1 MGYKIAVVGSGISGL
16 SAAYYLQKNH
26 QVTLIEKDSRIGGHS
41 NTVKLNVNEK
51 EILVDSGFIVFNE
64 INYPNFCKLLEEL
77 KVNSYDSDMSFSF
90 RLNKEDFEWS
100 GINLNT
106 LFIQRKNLFSYKF
119 YKMLFDIIRFN
130 QLAKKIEQNDPLINL
145 NLDKFLITKKFSIEF
160 REWYLYPMI
169 ASIWSISDAE
179 LKKYSIKFIIN
190 FFNNHRLTNIFLRP
204 QWKTILGG
212 SISYV
217 SKIADN
223 IKTKKLNASVK
234 LKKVFSNKVCLKVN
248 GQDEYFDKVIFC
260 NHADEI
266 VNLLNEDFAQEKN
279 ILKNIKFKK
288 NEVYIHSDIS
298 FMPTRNKCWA
308 AWNYSIGD
316 TKYSSDIT
324 YYMNKLQNID
334 TKKPILITL
343 NPKRKIKESLVYE
356 NINYSHPIIDSVAVR
371 AQNSIQKYQGK
382 KNIFF
387 SGAWLGNGFHEAGIS
402 SSLNILKM
410 INNYD

>member
-106 LFIQRKNLFSYKF
+106 LFIQRKNLFSFKF

-130 QLAKKIEQNDPLINL
+130 QLAKKIQQNDPLINL

-160 REWYLYPMI
+160 RERYLYPMI
-169 ASIWSISDAE
+169 ASIWSISDSE

-204 QWKTILGG
+204 QW
-212 SISYV
+212 
-217 SKIADN
+217 
-223 IKTKKLNASVK
+223 
-234 LKKVFSNKVCLKVN
+234 NKQLHQRVAL
-248 GQDEYFDKVIFC
+248 IP
-260 NHADEI
+260 
-266 VNLLNEDFAQEKN
+266 L
-279 ILKNIKFKK
+279 
-288 NEVYIHSDIS
+288 
-298 FMPTRNKCWA
+298 A
-308 AWNYSIGD
+308 AFIYLPD
-316 TKYSSDIT
+316 
-324 YYMNKLQNID
+324 LCE
-334 TKKPILITL
+334 LC
-343 NPKRKIKESLVYE
+343 
-356 NINYSHPIIDSVAVR
+356 
-371 AQNSIQKYQGK
+371 
-382 KNIFF
+382 
-387 SGAWLGNGFHEAGIS
+387 EA
-402 SSLNILKM
+402 
-410 INNYD
+410 

>member
-1 MGYKIAVVGSGISGL
+1 
-16 SAAYYLQKNH
+16 
-26 QVTLIEKDSRIGGHS
+26 
-41 NTVKLNVNEK
+41 
-51 EILVDSGFIVFNE
+51 
-64 INYPNFCKLLEEL
+64 
-77 KVNSYDSDMSFSF
+77 
-90 RLNKEDFEWS
+90 
-100 GINLNT
+100 
-106 LFIQRKNLFSYKF
+106 
-119 YKMLFDIIRFN
+119 
-130 QLAKKIEQNDPLINL
+130 
-145 NLDKFLITKKFSIEF
+145 
-160 REWYLYPMI
+160 MI

-223 IKTKKLNASVK
+223 IKTKKLNASLK
-234 LKKVFSNKVCLKVN
+234 LKKVFSNKVCLEVN
-248 GQDEYFDKVIFC
+248 GKDEYFDKVIFC

-266 VNLLNEDFAQEKN
+266 VNLLNEDFVEEKN
-279 ILKNIKFKK
+279 ILKNIKFKN

-334 TKKPILITL
+334 TEKPILITL

-356 NINYSHPIIDSVAVR
+356 KINYSHPIIDSVAVR

>member
-106 LFIQRKNLFSYKF
+106 LFIQRKNLFSKKF

-130 QLAKKIEQNDPLINL
+130 QLAKKIQQNDPLINL

-190 FFNNHRLTNIFLRP
+190 FFNNHRLTNVFSRP

-212 SISYV
+212 STSYV

-223 IKTKKLNASVK
+223 IKTKKLNASLK
-234 LKKVFSNKVCLKVN
+234 LKKVFSNKVCLEVN
-248 GQDEYFDKVIFC
+248 GKDEDFDKVIFC

-266 VNLLNEDFAQEKN
+266 VNLLNEDFVQEKN
-279 ILKNIKFKK
+279 ILKNIKFKN

-308 AWNYSIGD
+308 AWNYSVGD
-316 TKYSSDIT
+316 TQYLSDIT

-334 TKKPILITL
+334 TEKPILITL

-356 NINYSHPIIDSVAVR
+356 KINYSHPIIDSEAVR

-410 INNYD
+410 IDNYD

>member
-41 NTVKLNVNEK
+41 NTVKLNVNDK

-223 IKTKKLNASVK
+223 IKTKKLNASLK
-234 LKKVFSNKVCLKVN
+234 LKKVFSNKVCLEVN
-248 GQDEYFDKVIFC
+248 GKDEYFDKVIFC

-266 VNLLNEDFAQEKN
+266 VNLLNEDFVEEKN
-279 ILKNIKFKK
+279 ILKNIKFKN

-334 TKKPILITL
+334 TEKPILITL

-356 NINYSHPIIDSVAVR
+356 KINYSHPIIDSVAVR

>member
-130 QLAKKIEQNDPLINL
+130 QLAKKIDQNDPLINL

-160 REWYLYPMI
+160 RERYLYPMI
-169 ASIWSISDAE
+169 ASIWSISDSE

-190 FFNNHRLTNIFLRP
+190 FFNNHRLTNIFSRP

-217 SKIADN
+217 SKITDN

-234 LKKVFSNKVCLKVN
+234 LKKVFSNKVCLEVN

-266 VNLLNEDFAQEKN
+266 VNLLNEDFVQEKN

-298 FMPTRNKCWA
+298 FMPTINKCWA

-334 TKKPILITL
+334 TEKPILITL
-343 NPKRKIKESLVYE
+343 NPKRKIKESLVYKK
-356 NINYSHPIIDSVAVR
+356 INYSHPIIDSLAVR

>member
-130 QLAKKIEQNDPLINL
+130 QLAKKIDQNDPLINL

-169 ASIWSISDAE
+169 ASIWSISDSE

-190 FFNNHRLTNIFLRP
+190 FFNNHRLTNIFSRP

-217 SKIADN
+217 SKITDN

-234 LKKVFSNKVCLKVN
+234 LKKVFSNKVCLEVN

-266 VNLLNEDFAQEKN
+266 VNLLNEDFVQEKN

-316 TKYSSDIT
+316 TRYSSDIT

-334 TKKPILITL
+334 TEKPILITL
-343 NPKRKIKESLVYE
+343 NPKRKIKESLVYKK
-356 NINYSHPIIDSVAVR
+356 INYSHPIIDSLAVR